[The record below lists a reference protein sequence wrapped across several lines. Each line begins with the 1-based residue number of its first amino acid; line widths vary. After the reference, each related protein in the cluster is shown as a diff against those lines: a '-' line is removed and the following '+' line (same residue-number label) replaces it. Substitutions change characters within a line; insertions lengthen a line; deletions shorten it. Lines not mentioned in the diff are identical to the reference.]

1 MQYPTTT
8 DGGNLYPTPPATPGF
23 PVATNFGDYTF
34 YNGTDWVTGGTKISL
49 GGFAGQTNQGN
60 NATALGYFAGTTNQ
74 GEESVAIGHNAGNL
88 NQANNTIILNATG
101 VAVNGV
107 SGQTGSFFVDPIRY
121 YGYENVF
128 APLGYNLTTKEI
140 GWTVSRCGVYTC
152 VAGTTQV
159 ITIPGLGIG
168 GIVGLTYV
176 HPNSGGAGQWI
187 KSSTPTADT
196 LTVVLGQTA
205 TTNESIIWI
214 VGRL

>member
-8 DGGNLYPTPPATPGF
+8 DIANLYPVPPVTGF
-23 PVATNFGDYTF
+23 PAAENFGDYTF
-34 YNGTDWVTGGTKISL
+34 YNGTDWVTGDTKISL

-101 VAVNGV
+101 DPLNGI

-121 YGYENVF
+121 YGNEAVF
-128 APLGYNLTTKEI
+128 APLGYNLTTKEV
-140 GWTVSRCGVYTC
+140 GWSLAKCGIYTC
-152 VAGTTQV
+152 VAGSSQV
-159 ITIPGLGIG
+159 IPIPGLTAN
-168 GIVGLTYV
+168 GIVLLTYV

-187 KSSTPTADT
+187 SSVTPTTNA
-196 LTVVLGQTA
+196 LAVQLGQA
-205 TTNESIIWI
+205 AATNETIIWI